1 MATLE
6 LDDET
11 AVLLKEL
18 AEHEHISPAQL
29 LKNLALVYRSTQ
41 QTHHIAPSELV
52 TDFAGILKNSPSFS
66 GNPLEIQQAMRDEW
80 S

>member
-1 MATLE
+1 MAIIE

-11 AVLLKEL
+11 AVLLKKL

-29 LKNLALVYRSTQ
+29 LKNLALVYRNTQ
-41 QTHHIAPSELV
+41 QAHHTEQPELL

-66 GNPLEIQQAMRDEW
+66 GNPLELQQAMRDEW

>member
-1 MATLE
+1 MAIIE

-11 AVLLKEL
+11 AVLLNEL
-18 AEHEHISPAQL
+18 AEQEHISPAQL

-41 QTHHIAPSELV
+41 QAHHTEQPELL

>member
-11 AVLLKEL
+11 AILLNEL

-29 LKNLALVYRSTQ
+29 LKNLALVYRNTQ
-41 QTHHIAPSELV
+41 QAHHTEQPELL

>member
-1 MATLE
+1 MAIIE

-18 AEHEHISPAQL
+18 AEQEHISPAQL

-41 QTHHIAPSELV
+41 QAHHTEQTELL
-52 TDFAGILKNSPSFS
+52 TDFTGILKNSPSFK

>member
-1 MATLE
+1 MAIIE

-18 AEHEHISPAQL
+18 AEYEHISPAQL
-29 LKNLALVYRSTQ
+29 LKNLALVYRNTQ
-41 QTHHIAPSELV
+41 QAHHTEQPELL
-52 TDFAGILKNSPSFS
+52 TDFAGLLKNSPSFS
-66 GNPLEIQQAMRDEW
+66 GNPLEIQQAMRDEG

>member
-1 MATLE
+1 MAIIE

-11 AVLLKEL
+11 AILLNEL
-18 AEHEHISPAQL
+18 AEHEYISPAQL
-29 LKNLALVYRSTQ
+29 LKNLALVYRNTQ
-41 QTHHIAPSELV
+41 QAQHTEQPELL

>member
-1 MATLE
+1 MAIIE

-11 AVLLKEL
+11 AVLLNKL

-41 QTHHIAPSELV
+41 QAHQTEQPELL

>member
-11 AVLLKEL
+11 AVLLNKL

-29 LKNLALVYRSTQ
+29 LKNLTQVYLSTQ
-41 QTHHIAPSELV
+41 QAQHTEPPELL

>member
-1 MATLE
+1 MASLE
-6 LDDET
+6 LGDET
-11 AVLLKEL
+11 AVLLNEL

-29 LKNLALVYRSTQ
+29 LKNLALLYRNTKQAKHTGQSG
-41 QTHHIAPSELV
+41 LL
-52 TDFAGILKNSPSFS
+52 TDFAGILKNSSSFS